1 MTIFYIIWFVFFLLS
16 LVFAFIYL
24 CLLFV
29 FVFVLYSPYFR
40 HWPSPTTDAINL
52 FCTTKKKLF
61 LTLPS
66 FSFLNFTF
74 FFFFFCHLSLLLPN
88 YQSIKEQTDK
98 HYTNIFSNLYKLY
111 SLSISLFYIIQEKES
126 QTQSHR
132 ESQSQ
137 RVTKPK
143 GQKKNH
149 RQNKFLDSQSRNH
162 QHQFI
167 SKNTN
172 TTSPNI
178 ILGFEGKDRLNT
190 CELWRIK

>member
-1 MTIFYIIWFVFFLLS
+1 MNNCYLLIFLNLWCVTIFYIIWFVFFILS

-40 HWPSPTTDAINL
+40 HWPSPTADAINL

-111 SLSISLFYIIQEKES
+111 SLSLSLFSIEYK
-126 QTQSHR
+126 R
-132 ESQSQ
+132 ESH
-137 RVTKPK
+137 KAKAKMPK
-143 GQKKNH
+143 KKKKNT
-149 RQNKFLDSQSRNH
+149 
-162 QHQFI
+162 I
-167 SKNTN
+167 
-172 TTSPNI
+172 
-178 ILGFEGKDRLNT
+178 G
-190 CELWRIK
+190 RINF